1 MRYKRLGPSG
11 LRVSELCLGT
21 MTFGTAWG
29 WGGDLDACRAM
40 FDAFVEAGGNFIDT
54 ANKYTDGESERI
66 VGELIGPDRDRFV
79 VGTKYTLA
87 TRSDDLN
94 AAGNH
99 KKNLRRA
106 VEGSLKRLAT
116 DHLDLLWVHAWDFTV
131 QPQDL
136 MRALDDV
143 VRQGKVLH
151 VAVSDT
157 PAWVVARC
165 NTTAELRG
173 QSPFTAVQME
183 YSLIERTGERELTPM
198 AAALDLPVLAWAPL
212 GGGLLTGK
220 YTAAERDGTEVD
232 AARANNYR
240 VTERNLAIA
249 RAVDAVAEA
258 TGKPAAQVALNWVR
272 AKGAIPIV
280 GARSAAQFA
289 ESLGAVGWDLEAEH
303 LATLDAA
310 SSVKLGFPHDFL
322 SWRYVADQVRGPQRA
337 LLDL

>member
-87 TRSDDLN
+87 TRDDDLN

-106 VEGSLKRLAT
+106 VESSLKRLAT
-116 DHLDLLWVHAWDFTV
+116 DYVDLLWVHAWDFTV
-131 QPQDL
+131 QPQEL

-165 NTTAELRG
+165 NTVAELRG
-173 QSPFTAVQME
+173 QTPFTAVQME

-198 AAALDLPVLAWAPL
+198 ATALDLPVLAWAPL

-220 YTAAERDGTEVD
+220 YTTAERDGTAVD

-258 TGKPAAQVALNWVR
+258 TGKPATQVALNWVR
-272 AKGAIPIV
+272 AHGAIPIV
-280 GARSAAQFA
+280 GARTAAQLQ
-289 ESLGAVGWDLEAEH
+289 ESLGAVDWTLAAEH
-303 LATLDAA
+303 LETLDTA
-310 SSVKLGFPHDFL
+310 SGIKLGFPHDFL
-322 SWRYVADQVRGPQRA
+322 SWGYVANQVLGPQRKR
-337 LLDL
+337 LDR